1 MASCEPRRPVHDA
14 NIQLRISA
22 TLLNRT
28 ESAARSAGVSVS
40 EYVRTV
46 IRQEVGAA

>member
-1 MASCEPRRPVHDA
+1 MASCEPRRSVHDA

-28 ESAARSAGVSVS
+28 EHAARTAGVSVS
-40 EYVRTV
+40 EFVRTV
-46 IRQEVGAA
+46 LRQEVGTA